1 MQQFLN
7 VYKLKIKT
15 IKVVV
20 KVYFKVNKLQEMT
33 RFIRLYIYKVLNL
46 WLFFLSSSAVVKHQD
61 HNI

>member
-7 VYKLKIKT
+7 VYTLKIKT

-46 WLFFLSSSAVVKHQD
+46 WLFF
-61 HNI
+61 